1 MKKYIVLAILILAVS
16 AMAAGEYI
24 GTVNDKPISIVF
36 VPGPFGPGEQG
47 NAVINYDGNKL
58 EYDYSMTDKNGISIY
73 KVIGL
78 CDFVGNE
85 QSIEAYQ
92 PLGVILTRPAEFV
105 KH

>member
-1 MKKYIVLAILILAVS
+1 MKKIIVFAILILAVS
-16 AMAAGEYI
+16 AMANEYT

-47 NAVINYDGNKL
+47 DAVISYDGQKS
-58 EYDYSMTDKNGISIY
+58 EYDYSMTDKNGISVY

-92 PLGVILTRPAEFV
+92 PLGVTLTRPSEFV

>member
-1 MKKYIVLAILILAVS
+1 MKKIIVLAILILAVS
-16 AMAAGEYI
+16 ATANEYT
-24 GTVNDKPISIVF
+24 GTVGDKPISIVF
-36 VPGPFGPGEQG
+36 MPGPFGPGEQG